1 MNKDDYLI
9 LKFHFETSKL
19 NGYGGVRK
27 KHIYLQ
33 NKEFTQEK
41 NNICL
46 RSQFVTLNKKDNFR
60 VMHFK
65 YLPYVLTEQG
75 IMMLSGLLKS
85 RIATEINVKIMRAFV
100 EMRKYINSSL
110 IEQKYINEMILK
122 NNKRIGLLEESFD
135 KMKEKTKVSTIFYEY
150 VKNSTKSFYRTR
162 CCNNYNNMKK
172 VTH

>member
-1 MNKDDYLI
+1 
-9 LKFHFETSKL
+9 
-19 NGYGGVRK
+19 
-27 KHIYLQ
+27 
-33 NKEFTQEK
+33 
-41 NNICL
+41 
-46 RSQFVTLNKKDNFR
+46 
-60 VMHFK
+60 MHFK

-122 NNKRIGLLEESFD
+122 NNKRVGLLEESFD

-150 VKNSTKSFYRTR
+150 VKNSTKSFTERGVVIVVITW
-162 CCNNYNNMKK
+162 KK
-172 VTH
+172 

>member
-1 MNKDDYLI
+1 MYL
-9 LKFHFETSKL
+9 
-19 NGYGGVRK
+19 R
-27 KHIYLQ
+27 

-110 IEQKYINEMILK
+110 IEQRYINEMVLK
-122 NNKRIGLLEESFD
+122 DNKIIDLL
-135 KMKEKTKVSTIFYEY
+135 
-150 VKNSTKSFYRTR
+150 
-162 CCNNYNNMKK
+162 
-172 VTH
+172 